1 MMSLSPIDIYKEL
14 LPKTNCGD
22 CGLPSCFAFATLVV
36 TDKLPL
42 KNCPH
47 LEPGILDTY
56 QEKLDDQH
64 ASGKWVKKDIQQD
77 ALEWARERSASVRI
91 EDLPDRI
98 GGELKN
104 DTDALYVE
112 LPYFSDS
119 IFIREEGISK
129 RDGSELNRWEQVFIY
144 NHIAQGGKAMPTG
157 RWMGIVEFPNTV
169 SKIKSMRE
177 HVEVPLQKRFSGHTD
192 ALLEAAKTFGG
203 IDVTEEINS
212 ADVALLFRPVPR
224 VPVMLLFW
232 DGDREEGF
240 EASVKLLFD
249 VTITEHLDIESIM
262 FLSERLKQ
270 LLCGDAD

>member
-1 MMSLSPIDIYKEL
+1 MPLSPIDIYKEL

-36 TDKLPL
+36 TEKLPL

-47 LEPGILDTY
+47 LEKGILDTY
-56 QEKLDDQH
+56 QEQLDDQH

-98 GGELKN
+98 GGVLRN
-104 DTDALYVE
+104 DGDTLFLE
-112 LPYFSDS
+112 LPYFSDA
-119 IFIREEGISK
+119 IIIREDGISK
-129 RDGSELNRWEQVFIY
+129 RDGSQLNRWEQVFIY
-144 NHIAQGGKAMPTG
+144 NHIAQGGKAMPRG
-157 RWMGIVEFPNTV
+157 RWMGLVEFPNTV

-177 HVEVPLQKRFSGHTD
+177 HVEIPLQERFSGHTD
-192 ALLEAAKTFGG
+192 ELLKAAEAFGG
-203 IDVTEEINS
+203 IDVTGEINS

-232 DGDREEGF
+232 DGGGEEEF

-249 VTITEHLDIESIM
+249 VTVTEHLDIESIM

-270 LLCGDAD
+270 LLCGDED

>member
-1 MMSLSPIDIYKEL
+1 MMPLSPIDIYKEL

-22 CGLPSCFAFATLVV
+22 CGFPSCFAFATLVV
-36 TDKLPL
+36 TDKIPL

-47 LEPGILDTY
+47 LETAVLGTY

-64 ASGKWVKKDIQQD
+64 TSGKWVKKDIQQD

-91 EDLPDRI
+91 EDLPGRI

-104 DTDALYVE
+104 DGDALFLE

-144 NHIAQGGKAMPTG
+144 NHIAQGGKATPTG
-157 RWMGIVEFPNTV
+157 RWMGLVELPNTV

-177 HVEVPLQKRFSGHTD
+177 HVEVPLQERFSGHTD
-192 ALLEAAKTFGG
+192 ELLEAAKTFGG
-203 IDVTEEINS
+203 INATEENS

-249 VTITEHLDIESIM
+249 ETITEHLDIESIM
-262 FLSERLKQ
+262 FLCERLKQ